1 MYLLT
6 DPPMRNNP
14 HACHPPQWMLA
25 TSQPG
30 DHCYGSQASQY
41 SYAGTSGPLEA
52 IFTVT
57 STTTATN
64 PAGYGR
70 VFFEETIPPQHE
82 DPYTPISKYSDR
94 PIASAPSPPYDESS
108 RQTTISVPVTDNSY
122 VANYVTPLLENPQSD
137 DAPERWHGWQATP
150 TGHPSHMNHNQYA
163 SPTASPFP
171 ITPQQEPP
179 SKLPLSTVEPIK
191 KKRKR
196 QGPEQ
201 NGVNPPHAFH
211 PLPPQRPN
219 DIPRASSGSIYFKD
233 EAARQRALERNRL
246 AANRCRHRQR
256 RHAKALS
263 SVEFEVEDKHKFL
276 SGYLQSLSNEVLD
289 LKSEL
294 LRHTNCNCTLIQ
306 TYLGYEAMASVN
318 NKVGA
323 YPSYGTSAASSTV
336 ECLGLLSSGAN
347 NGPSLWANPHQ
358 PQLSL
363 FASAD
368 HSHSADFVTVS
379 NVIGSTEPAASNT
392 TQLPLQQVFTTNSNP
407 YTTPGVHR
415 QCPYNNGLWGSQ

>member
-1 MYLLT
+1 
-6 DPPMRNNP
+6 
-14 HACHPPQWMLA
+14 MLA

-41 SYAGTSGPLEA
+41 SYADTSGPLEA

-57 STTTATN
+57 STPTAPS

-70 VFFEETIPPQHE
+70 VFFEETVPPQRE

-94 PIASAPSPPYDESS
+94 PVASAPFPPYDESS

-122 VANYVTPLLENPQSD
+122 VANYVPPVLGAPKSD

-150 TGHPSHMNHNQYA
+150 TGHPSHIYYNQYA
-163 SPTASPFP
+163 SSTASPFL
-171 ITPQQEPP
+171 ITSQQKPS

-191 KKRKR
+191 KKKKR
-196 QGPEQ
+196 RGPEQ
-201 NGVNPPHAFH
+201 NG
-211 PLPPQRPN
+211 RPRE
-219 DIPRASSGSIYFKD
+219 IPGAQGGSTYFRD
-233 EAARQRALERNRL
+233 EAARQLALERNRL
-246 AANRCRHRQR
+246 ATNRCRHRQR

-263 SVEFEVEDKHKFL
+263 SVEFEVEDKHKYL

-323 YPSYGTSAASSTV
+323 YPSYGTSAASSTI
-336 ECLGLLSSGAN
+336 ECLGLQSSGAN

-368 HSHSADFVTVS
+368 HSHSADFVAVS
-379 NVIGSTEPAASNT
+379 NVIGSTEPGAPNA
-392 TQLPLQQVFTTNSNP
+392 TQLPLQHVFTTNSNP
-407 YTTPGVHR
+407 YTTPGGHR
-415 QCPYNNGLWGSQ
+415 QSPYNNGLWGPQ